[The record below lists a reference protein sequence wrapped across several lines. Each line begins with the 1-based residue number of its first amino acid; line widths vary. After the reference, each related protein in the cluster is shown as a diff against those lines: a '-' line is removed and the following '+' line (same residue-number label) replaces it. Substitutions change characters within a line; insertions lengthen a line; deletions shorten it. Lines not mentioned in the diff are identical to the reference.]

1 VALTLGGAQNI
12 TGATAVVST
21 EHGRRSMNELGAE
34 PELVR
39 ASVFRQLRREILSC
53 ELRPG
58 TRLQEREL
66 VERLG
71 VSKSPIRD
79 ALLKLEEQSLVEVMP
94 RKGYRVRPIS
104 ISDARELYEM
114 RQILERE
121 CVLRLAETAPDPVV
135 AELDRFRAMDGP
147 VELTTWI
154 DYNRRFH
161 IFFADHC
168 GNARLARAARDVIEQ
183 FDRLTHVSVT
193 STDAVPLTEFI
204 AQHGAIIDAVQRR
217 DKRVAATLM
226 RDHVEGS
233 RRRVLG
239 ELANAS
245 IIA

>member
-1 VALTLGGAQNI
+1 
-12 TGATAVVST
+12 
-21 EHGRRSMNELGAE
+21 MDELGAE

-53 ELRPG
+53 ALRPG
-58 TRLQEREL
+58 VRLQEREL

-104 ISDARELYEM
+104 VSDARELYEM

-121 CVLRLAETAPDPVV
+121 CVQRLAETASEDVL
-135 AELDRFRAMDGP
+135 AALDRFRTMDEP
-147 VELTTWI
+147 VELATWI
-154 DYNRRFH
+154 DYNRQFH
-161 IFFADHC
+161 GYFADHC

-183 FDRLTHVSVT
+183 FDRLTHASVT
-193 STDAVPLTEFI
+193 STHAVRLTDFT

-217 DKRVAATLM
+217 DKRLAAALM
-226 RDHVEGS
+226 RDHVEAS